1 MFFFL
6 NATAFDGLNIK
17 SLTHVCTCIWFRWYK
32 KDNSPWWNYFT
43 EFHIFQ
49 SYPPVLKYID
59 CIPMNWTSETRD
71 ISWDHIQ
78 FLESLLPK
86 ICLSIKKNSHH
97 INYRGSHSGVKS
109 CIIKFLVCQCRC
121 VFIFVVIKI
130 MNMFNATINCYPCQ
144 IAILEISTMPVL
156 SGFFMKLLP
165 IIV

>member
-1 MFFFL
+1 MELFHRVSHIPELSTCLEIHRLYTNDKYL
-6 NATAFDGLNIK
+6 N
-17 SLTHVCTCIWFRWYK
+17 Y
-32 KDNSPWWNYFT
+32 
-43 EFHIFQ
+43 
-49 SYPPVLKYID
+49 
-59 CIPMNWTSETRD
+59 WTSETRD